1 MRYYDERPSMHGSS
15 VFLIALLTSVASAAG
30 TVYFIQRYNVIPP
43 RVQAAPEAVVPDLR
57 GVTENDARVNL
68 SAAHLGLFVASRET
82 SAETKANT
90 VLRQS
95 IAPGLHVPRDSAISV
110 VLAEEVPKVPG
121 VVGVSLGEAT
131 QRVEQRGFRLQVGG
145 TMPSADAGPGLIL
158 DQSPKAETAQP
169 KGATVIVQVS
179 SGSGDVEMPKLL
191 NQGINQAK
199 TDLEKLGL
207 KVNIRWVA
215 LAETPTYIVLN
226 QKPAPG
232 EKVKPGGE
240 VTLTA
245 CR

>member
-30 TVYFIQRYNVIPP
+30 TVYFIQKYNVIQPK
-43 RVQAAPEAVVPDLR
+43 VQAAPEAVAPDLR
-57 GVTENDARVNL
+57 GVTEADARVNT
-68 SAAHLGLFVASRET
+68 SAAHLGLFVASREAST
-82 SAETKANT
+82 EAKANT

-110 VLAEEVPKVPG
+110 VLAEEIPKVPG

-131 QRVEQRGFRLQVGG
+131 QRVEQRGFRIQVGG
-145 TMPSADAGPGLIL
+145 TTPSADAGPGLIVE
-158 DQSPKAETAQP
+158 QSPKADTVQP
-169 KGATVIVQVS
+169 KGSTVIVQVS

-191 NQGINQAK
+191 NANINQAK

>member
-1 MRYYDERPSMHGSS
+1 MHGSS

-30 TVYFIQRYNVIPP
+30 TVYLIQRYNIIPAH
-43 RVQAAPEAVVPDLR
+43 VQAAPEAVVPDLR
-57 GVTENDARVNL
+57 GVTEADARVNT
-68 SAAHLGLFVASRET
+68 SAAHLGVFVTSREAST
-82 SAETKANT
+82 EAKPNT
-90 VLRQS
+90 VIRQS
-95 IAPGLHVPRDSAISV
+95 LAPGLHVARDSAISV
-110 VLAEEVPKVPG
+110 VLAEEIPKVPG

-131 QRVEQRGFRLQVGG
+131 QRIEQRGYRLQVGG

-158 DQSPKAETAQP
+158 EQSPKAETVQP
-169 KGATVIVQVS
+169 KGSTVIVQVS

-191 NQGINQAK
+191 NVGINQAK
-199 TDLEKLGL
+199 ADLEKLGL

-215 LAETPTYIVLN
+215 MAETPTYIVLN

>member
-43 RVQAAPEAVVPDLR
+43 RVQSAPDAVVPDLR
-57 GVTENDARVNL
+57 GATENDARVNT
-68 SAAHLGLFVASRET
+68 SAAHLGLFVASREQT
-82 SAETKANT
+82 PDAKANT
-90 VLRQS
+90 IVRQS
-95 IAPGLHVPRDSAISV
+95 LAPGMHVPHDSTISV
-110 VLAEEVPKVPG
+110 VLAEEIPKVPA

-131 QRVEQRGFRLQVGG
+131 QRVEQRGFRIQVGG
-145 TMPSADAGPGLIL
+145 TMPSPDAGPGLVL
-158 DQSPKAETAQP
+158 DQSPKADTAQA
-169 KGATVIVQVS
+169 KGSAVIVQVS
-179 SGSGDVEMPKLL
+179 SGSGDVEMPKVL
-191 NQGINQAK
+191 NVGINQAK

-215 LAETPTYIVLN
+215 MAETPTYIVLN

-232 EKVKPGGE
+232 EKLKPGGE